1 MIKKRIHFKARKTD
15 VRYIYNNSGILENN
29 TNELQLA
36 FNLLNKRITKLS
48 FTIRKLDKGKP
59 LERVGR
65 KATGLNPAKHGIR

>member
-1 MIKKRIHFKARKTD
+1 MIQKRIHFEACKID

>member
-1 MIKKRIHFKARKTD
+1 MMKKRIRFETRKTD
-15 VRYIYNNSGILENN
+15 VLYIYNNSGILENN